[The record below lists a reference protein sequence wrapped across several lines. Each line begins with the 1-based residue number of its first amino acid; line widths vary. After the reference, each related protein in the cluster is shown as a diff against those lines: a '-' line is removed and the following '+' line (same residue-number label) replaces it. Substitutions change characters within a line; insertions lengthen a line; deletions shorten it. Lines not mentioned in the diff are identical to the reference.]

1 MFFSKRDRIEIIDNA
16 LTYIVVFAMMAYGV
30 GKVVQFNHAQHIN
43 SKVSDLTGM
52 QLMWAFY
59 GYSYP
64 FVITLGVL
72 EVLGGILMFFRKT
85 RLIGCVFVSTIL
97 STIILQDIYYD
108 VNVGALKAA
117 IIYQLCI
124 FIIFWINIDKLK
136 LAISILTSYISIP
149 KTKSKWII
157 KTGITIC
164 LLVVLRILEYY
175 VTILKTLIF
184 QKI

>member
-1 MFFSKRDRIEIIDNA
+1 MFLDKKDRVDIIENA
-16 LTYIVVFAMMAYGV
+16 LSYIVVFAMLACGV
-30 GKVVQFNHAQHIN
+30 GKAVQFKDAQHIT

-72 EVLGGILMFFRKT
+72 EVLGGILLFLKKT
-85 RLIGCVFVSTIL
+85 RLLGGIFVSTIL
-97 STIILQDIYYD
+97 SNVILQDIYYG
-108 VNVGALKAA
+108 VNFGALKAA

-136 LAISILTSYISIP
+136 AALVILTNHITFP
-149 KTKSKWII
+149 QPKSKWAI
-157 KTGITIC
+157 KIGISFC
-164 LLVVLRILEYY
+164 LFVVLRVIEYFI
-175 VTILKTLIF
+175 TKMN
-184 QKI
+184 

>member
-1 MFFSKRDRIEIIDNA
+1 MFLSKKDRVEIIENA
-16 LTYIVVFAMMAYGV
+16 LTYIVVFAMLVYGV
-30 GKVVQFNHAQHIN
+30 GKVFQFNHAQQIN
-43 SKVSDLTGM
+43 GKVADLTGM

-97 STIILQDIYYD
+97 CNIILQDIYYN
-108 VNVGALKAA
+108 VNIGALKAA

-124 FIIFWINIDKLK
+124 FIIFWINIEKIK
-136 LAISILTSYISIP
+136 LALSTLTSYITIP
-149 KTKSKWII
+149 QTKSKRFFKFGLAVFLFII
-157 KTGITIC
+157 
-164 LLVVLRILEYY
+164 LRVAEYY
-175 VTILKTLIF
+175 VTIKWG
-184 QKI
+184 

>member
-1 MFFSKRDRIEIIDNA
+1 MTFSKNDQIEIIENA
-16 LTYIVVFAMMAYGV
+16 VTYIVVFAMLAYGI
-30 GKVVQFNHAQHIN
+30 GKVVQFNHSAHVT

-97 STIILQDIYYD
+97 SNVILQDIYYD

-117 IIYQLCI
+117 IVYQLCI
-124 FIIFWINIDKLK
+124 FIIFWINIDKIK
-136 LAISILTSYISIP
+136 LALSTLTSYITIP
-149 KTKSKWII
+149 QTKSMWVI

-164 LLVVLRILEYY
+164 LFIVLRVIEYY
-175 VTILKTLIF
+175 VTIKW
-184 QKI
+184 

>member
-1 MFFSKRDRIEIIDNA
+1 MYLNKSDRVEIIENA
-16 LTYIVVFAMMAYGV
+16 VTYIVVFAMLAYGV
-30 GKVVQFNHAQHIN
+30 GKVVQFNHSAHVT

-72 EVLGGILMFFRKT
+72 EVIGGILMFFRKT

-97 STIILQDIYYD
+97 SNVILQDIYYD

-117 IIYQLCI
+117 I
-124 FIIFWINIDKLK
+124 
-136 LAISILTSYISIP
+136 
-149 KTKSKWII
+149 
-157 KTGITIC
+157 
-164 LLVVLRILEYY
+164 V
-175 VTILKTLIF
+175 
-184 QKI
+184 